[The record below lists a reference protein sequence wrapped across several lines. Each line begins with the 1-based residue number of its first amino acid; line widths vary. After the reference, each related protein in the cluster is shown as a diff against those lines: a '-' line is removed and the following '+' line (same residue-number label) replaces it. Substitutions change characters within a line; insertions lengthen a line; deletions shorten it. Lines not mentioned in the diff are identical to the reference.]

1 MINMEDKKRKG
12 KTRNIIMNKK
22 AKLKMSLIKMERE

>member
-1 MINMEDKKRKG
+1 MINLEDRERKG

-22 AKLKMSLIKMERE
+22 ANPKMSLIKMERE